1 VKVAFLT
8 TDNREHFKDY
18 SAPCPYFGTAPE
30 GVLEGMK
37 SIPGLE
43 VHVVSCAM
51 QRLSAPAQL
60 APNIF
65 FHSLHVPKIGWLRT
79 GYQGCVRAVRRLLKE
94 IQPDLVHGQ
103 GTERD
108 CALNAVLSGF
118 PNVIT
123 IHGNMDY
130 LCRLLRA
137 RKTSYWWIAARLE
150 DFALKRTIG
159 VFCNSSHTERLVAN
173 RARMKW
179 RVPNP
184 VRREFFTPLPTTG
197 SKLNRPRLVNIGVI
211 SPYKRQLELL
221 HVARELRHEGL
232 DFELLFVGYAN
243 EKDPYSCAFL
253 EELQALRS
261 EGYVSHIPQKTA
273 EELRALFDQS
283 SALVHYATEE
293 SFGLVVAEALAR
305 NLKVITPA
313 VGGIVD
319 IADGVPGAEL
329 LERDDPKIMR
339 MAIARWLRAGCP
351 RSEGG
356 AELVWSRYNPEIVA
370 ARHVEI
376 YREILE
382 RPA

>member
-18 SAPCPYFGTAPE
+18 SAPNPYFGTAPE
-30 GVLEGMK
+30 GVLEGMRA
-37 SIPGLE
+37 IPGLE

-51 QRLSAPAQL
+51 QRVAAPARL
-60 APNIF
+60 APNIY

-123 IHGNMDY
+123 IHGNMNH

-137 RKTSYWWIAARLE
+137 RVTSYWWIAARME
-150 DFALKRTIG
+150 DFTLKRTAG
-159 VFCNSSHTERLVAN
+159 VFCNSSHTERLVGD
-173 RARMKW
+173 RAKRRW

-184 VRREFFTPLPTTG
+184 VRREFFAPLPSDAT
-197 SKLNRPRLVNIGVI
+197 SPHRPRLVNVGVV
-211 SPYKRQLELL
+211 SEYKRQLEVLRA
-221 HVARELRHEGL
+221 ARELRRQGL
-232 DFELLFVGYAN
+232 DFELLFVGQAHEN
-243 EKDPYSCAFL
+243 NPYSREFL
-253 EELQALRS
+253 EQIRQLQP
-261 EGYVSHIPQKTA
+261 EGFVSHIPQKTG
-273 EELRALFDQS
+273 EELRQLFDES
-283 SALVHYATEE
+283 SALIHFAMEE

-305 NLKVITPA
+305 NLKVISPP
-313 VGGIVD
+313 VGGVVD

-329 LERDDPKIMR
+329 LERDDWQTLRSRISQWILEGCTRPTGATEIMR
-339 MAIARWLRAGCP
+339 
-351 RSEGG
+351 
-356 AELVWSRYNPEIVA
+356 SRYSPEVISTK
-370 ARHVEI
+370 HMEI
-376 YREILE
+376 YREVLLNRE
-382 RPA
+382 